1 MRFTRF
7 EQIVLLA
14 GGAAILCSMAISIAA
29 GGADYVE
36 VVAQG
41 LLFVVLYAAVRLGR
55 RGGATAAMLA
65 SVAYSLVVIASAP
78 DTTAGPTHIP
88 VLVLRLVAFGLV
100 GIVGG
105 ELVTRFRYGL
115 TKLGPGSAL
124 DDWSRVFNQEY
135 IHTTI
140 SMAVA
145 RHERYGDPIAVIIM
159 ALSPRVFG
167 TMKPVR
173 QRGLVRAIAGVIR
186 SDVRMM
192 DEVARLTDGRFV
204 ILMPHTDAEGG
215 SVARDRIRD
224 DVLAVL
230 GSSHIEGVTARLL
243 ALPSDRDAITALLES
258 ISSATDEDQEPSG
271 AYSSSSDITLNPAL
285 RSAVSAPSVSTLNT
299 STAASPEGSTKQ

>member
-14 GGAAILCSMAISIAA
+14 GGAAILGSMAISIAT
-29 GGADYVE
+29 GGTDYVE
-36 VVAQG
+36 LVAQG

-55 RGGATAAMLA
+55 RGGATAATLA
-65 SVAYSLVVIASAP
+65 SVAYALVVISHAP
-78 DTTAGPTHIP
+78 DTTAAPNHIP
-88 VLVLRLVAFGLV
+88 VLVLRLITFGLV

-115 TKLGPGSAL
+115 TKFGSGSAL

-145 RHERYGDPIAVIIM
+145 RHERYGDPVALVILAI
-159 ALSPRVFG
+159 SPQVFG

-173 QRGLVRAIAGVIR
+173 QRGLVRAVAGVIR
-186 SDVRMM
+186 ADVRMM

-215 SVARDRIRD
+215 AVARDRIRD
-224 DVLAVL
+224 DVVAIL
-230 GSSHIEGVTARLL
+230 GPHTDGVTARLL
-243 ALPSDRDAITALLES
+243 ALPIDRDAITALLES
-258 ISSATDEDQEPSG
+258 ISAPTDEDQEPSG
-271 AYSSSSDITLNPAL
+271 AYNSSADITLNPAL